1 MLFRAPAPRSSS
13 LELTFELPSDH
24 PAGRISVVGT
34 FNGWRPGADAFVAA
48 GPVQR
53 VSVTVPAGEDVTF
66 RYLGQWWFDEPDA
79 DWIDDQGSHVAASP
93 ALRAPDAE
101 AVPLPA
107 SVADA
112 PALADAPRRAEG
124 HTTLSPA
131 EYAVEVAHKRRK
143 KAEKAADKAA
153 DKARR
158 KAKKAAAKLQKMEQ
172 AGARARRAL
181 HDVEDRTERA

>member
-34 FNGWRPGADAFVAA
+34 FNGWQPGAHAFVVA

-53 VSVTVPAGEDVTF
+53 VSVRVPAGEAITF

-79 DWIDDQGSHVAASP
+79 DWIDDQGSHVDPSS
-93 ALRAPDAE
+93 AE
-101 AVPLPA
+101 QG
-107 SVADA
+107 
-112 PALADAPRRAEG
+112 PRRAEG
-124 HTTLSPA
+124 HATLSPA

-143 KAEKAADKAA
+143 KAEKAAGQAA
-153 DKARR
+153 EKARR

-172 AGARARRAL
+172 AGAQARRAL